1 MQGLILDM
9 ILYFYTLIFFFF
21 FFNNESSC
29 KLEPK
34 HQCVSFLGLI
44 SIQEIMPPQNICEN
58 PSTLHHTKV
67 DFRSHA
73 SRDSVSSTQTRV
85 F

>member
-1 MQGLILDM
+1 MTQDSKENNTKE
-9 ILYFYTLIFFFF
+9 TLF
-21 FFNNESSC
+21 FFNNESTC

-34 HQCVSFLGLI
+34 HPWVSFLGLI
-44 SIQEIMPPQNICEN
+44 SIREIMPPQNKGKN
-58 PSTLHHTKV
+58 SSTLHHTKV

-73 SRDSVSSTQTRV
+73 PRDKC